1 MFKQTIFLS
10 TFVFA
15 VVASAQNAGTPPP
28 PAGSTPAAPAAPA
41 APATARKTPA
51 TPDGV
56 LARINNRTITLS
68 EFNRRFEQNSQL
80 VPGKAPPKA
89 EVLKNIVYF
98 ELATQE
104 AKRLGLQN
112 DPTLKEQFDI
122 LLYQAIVRR
131 YIQPK
136 IDGLD
141 VSEAEV
147 RKYYEDNPLLRTS
160 HIILLSRPGMSEKEV
175 KDLRDRAAK
184 VLAEVKAA
192 KKPFEELVRQY
203 SEGPSARA
211 GGDVDWGARHK
222 LLPEYYEAALALKNT
237 GEVSNIIETPY
248 GLHIIKLTGR
258 KAYSEL
264 DPVYREFI
272 IRTIRENK
280 GQGVYNAYFEDLK
293 KKGKVIINDTLL
305 K

>member
-1 MFKQTIFLS
+1 MFKKNAVFSWAIGLSLAGAVGAQTPP
-10 TFVFA
+10 
-15 VVASAQNAGTPPP
+15 VASPTPPTE
-28 PAGSTPAAPAAPA
+28 SPAAAKPAAKKA
-41 APATARKTPA
+41 GAG
-51 TPDGV
+51 DQV
-56 LARINNRTITLS
+56 LVRINNRSITLN

-80 VPGKAPPKA
+80 VPGKAPPKS

-104 AKRLGLQN
+104 ARRLGLHN
-112 DPTLKEQFDI
+112 DPTLREQFDI
-122 LLYQAIVRR
+122 LLYQAVVRR

-136 IDGLD
+136 IDSLE

-147 RKYYEDNPLLRTS
+147 RKFYEDNPLLRSS
-160 HIILLSRPGMSEKEV
+160 HIILLSRPGMSEKEG
-175 KDLRDRAAK
+175 KELRERATK
-184 VLAEVKAA
+184 ILAEVKSS
-192 KKPFEELVRQY
+192 KKSFEELVRQH

-222 LLPEYYEAALALKNT
+222 LLPEYYEAALALKNV
-237 GEVSNIIETPY
+237 GDVSGVVETPY

-258 KAYSEL
+258 RPYGEL

-280 GQGVYNAYFEDLK
+280 GQGIYNAYFEDLK
-293 KKGKVIINDTLL
+293 KKAKVSVNDALL